1 MISLETILSELS
13 WKNRDRKIIYPD
25 ITWDIIFAAI
35 TKLLEL
41 WEHPVVC
48 GKKSELIPYQGLIS
62 QGLAYFEVPEDQKNE
77 VFAAGKLASW
87 EVDGFL
93 GGNITTTSEI
103 IKALIKNVGSKDGV
117 SRISS
122 HFLFGKDN
130 DDCFLFADCGIQVDP
145 TSEQLAE
152 IGLLTIQ
159 HALIYGIEPR
169 VALLSFSTAGSGG
182 NHPKALKIREATE
195 LLRKLLQ
202 ENNLAHI
209 PVEWEIQFDAALIP
223 EIGKKKNSNTTLT
236 QKANVFLFPD
246 LDSGN
251 IAYKIAQYLWGYE
264 ALWPIIQW
272 LAKPGNDLSRGATSQ
287 DIIAMHHITKNQ

>member
-13 WKNRDRKIIYPD
+13 WKNKDKKIIYPD
-25 ITWDIIFAAI
+25 IVWETIFDAI
-35 TKLLEL
+35 SQLFSSGEN
-41 WEHPVVC
+41 PVIC
-48 GKKSELIPYQGLIS
+48 GKKTELVPYQELISRGLE
-62 QGLAYFEVPEDQKNE
+62 YFQVPEGDQNE
-77 VFAAGKLASW
+77 VFAAQKLASW
-87 EVDGFL
+87 VVDWFL
-93 GGNITTTSEI
+93 GGNITTTSDI
-103 IKALIKNVGSKDGV
+103 VRALIKNVGSKDGI

-130 DDCFLFADCGIQVDP
+130 DTFLFADSGIQVDP
-145 TSEQLAE
+145 TAEQLAE
-152 IGLLTIQ
+152 IGLLTVQ
-159 HALIYGIEPR
+159 QALIYGVHPR

-182 NHPKALKIREATE
+182 DHPKALKMREATE

-251 IAYKIAQYLWGYE
+251 IAYKIAQYLGGYE
-264 ALWPIIQW
+264 ALGPIIQW
-272 LAKPGNDLSRGATSQ
+272 LAKPGNDLSRGASSQ